1 MGQISYKDIYN
12 NEEIKTYIEMG
23 NHCLGTL
30 GYTDHSRAHAMI
42 VAENGAKILQELGYS
57 EKEINLCRIAGYM
70 HDIGNAVN
78 RHDHAHNGAIMAFN
92 ILRDLGME
100 PEDIAVIIS
109 AIGNH
114 DEKTGNAVTPVSAA
128 LIIAD
133 KTDVRRNR
141 VRTKIKANFDIHD
154 RVNYAVFESKVEVIK
169 EKNQIHMDINL
180 DEEICS
186 VLDYF
191 EIFLDRMIMCRRGAE
206 VLGMKFKLTANGNK
220 VL

>member
-1 MGQISYKDIYN
+1 MITYNDIYE
-12 NEEIKTYIEMG
+12 NEEINTYIEMG
-23 NHCLGTL
+23 NHVLGTM
-30 GYTDHSRAHAMI
+30 GYTDHSKVHAVK
-42 VAENGAKILQELGYS
+42 VAEVAARILEELGYS
-57 EKEINLCRIAGYM
+57 AKEIELARIAGFM

-78 RHDHAHNGAIMAFN
+78 RHDHAHNGAVMAFN
-92 ILRDLGME
+92 ILRDMGMD
-100 PEDIAVIIS
+100 PKDIAVVVS

-114 DEKTGNAVTPVSAA
+114 DEKTGTAVTPVSAA

-141 VRTKIKANFDIHD
+141 VRTKNPANFDIHD
-154 RVNYAVFESKVEVIK
+154 RVNYAAVSSFVEVDT
-169 EKNQIHMDINL
+169 EKKVIHMEITL
-180 DEEICS
+180 DEDICS

-191 EIFLDRMIMCRRGAE
+191 EIFLERMIMCRRGAE